1 MKTILFLFR
10 HSPAAGDYAKE
21 GLDALLATAAFE
33 QKVIPVFVSDG
44 VFQLNTSMALSTIGL
59 ANIEKQLSALPLYDI
74 ETLYVHK
81 PSFEQ
86 RGATTNRANI
96 QWLSD
101 ENLSDLIDQAD
112 QVLTF

>member
-1 MKTILFLFR
+1 MKTTLFLFR
-10 HSPAAGDYAKE
+10 HSPSAGDYAKE

-33 QKVIPVFVSDG
+33 QKVIPVFIGDG
-44 VFQLNTSMALSTIGL
+44 VLQLNTGMALNNL
-59 ANIEKQLSALPLYDI
+59 NLPNIEKQLNALPLYDV

-86 RGATTNRANI
+86 LGVATHSTNI
-96 QWLSD
+96 HWLSD
-101 ENLSDLIDQAD
+101 EGLCNLLEQAD